1 MRWANFIGDV
11 MITKTIAC
19 ALAALALAS
28 GLANADEADIRKAI
42 TSLYGKELKVDAVRK
57 AGMLGLYEVQIGS
70 DILYSDEKGS
80 YLIQGE
86 IIDAKAK
93 ANITEARKNK
103 LSQIKF
109 SDLPLDL
116 AVKTVRGNGHR
127 VFATFEDPNCGY
139 CKKLAKD
146 MVGMT
151 DLTIYTFLI
160 PILSPDSKVKSKTI
174 WCSADRSKAWNDWML
189 HETLPAAASCD
200 TPTDKVMALAEK
212 LGVRGTPT
220 IFLTS
225 GERIPGAVPA
235 ARLEQE
241 LQRVAA
247 LK

>member
-1 MRWANFIGDV
+1 
-11 MITKTIAC
+11 MIKNIIAC
-19 ALAALALAS
+19 ALAALALAA
-28 GLANADEADIRKAI
+28 GLARADEADIRKSL
-42 TSLYGKELKVDAVRK
+42 TSLYGADLKVDAVRK
-57 AGMLGLYEVQIGS
+57 AGVLGLYEVQIGS
-70 DILYSDEKGS
+70 DILYSDDKGS
-80 YLIQGE
+80 YFVQGD
-86 IIDAKAK
+86 IIDAKSK
-93 ANITEARKNK
+93 TNLTEARKNK

-109 SDLPLDL
+109 SDLPLEL
-116 AVKTVRGNGHR
+116 AVKTVRGNGRR

-160 PILSPDSKVKSKTI
+160 PILTPDSVVKSKAI
-174 WCSADRSKAWNDWML
+174 WCSADRSKAWNAWML
-189 HETLPAAASCD
+189 HETVPAAASCD
-200 TPTDKVMALAEK
+200 TPTEKVLALAQK
-212 LGVRGTPT
+212 LGVHGTPT
-220 IFLTS
+220 IFLIN